1 MQTFEPSLLPNP
13 PILSQFMLH
22 CLCHTQG
29 TICHLPIMFL
39 KPKHVSRKTNI
50 VLLKWDTINKLK
62 LRNKS
67 IVTNDIQRQ
76 SNYFSQGTSQAMYIQ
91 NYANQSQM
99 QNASASL
106 PILQPQR
113 LEQKEDST
121 KEREHLGANDQ
132 HTKTEMKNQEFW
144 IQTHTDSLRNIQ
156 NFKEVAKND

>member
-1 MQTFEPSLLPNP
+1 
-13 PILSQFMLH
+13 
-22 CLCHTQG
+22 
-29 TICHLPIMFL
+29 
-39 KPKHVSRKTNI
+39 VSRKTNI
-50 VLLKWDTINKLK
+50 VLLKRDTINKLK

-121 KEREHLGANDQ
+121 KEREHLGAND
-132 HTKTEMKNQEFW
+132 
-144 IQTHTDSLRNIQ
+144 
-156 NFKEVAKND
+156 